1 LSTNRSIVII
11 YILSSTALKYHPDQ
25 AGSAPATLEAFRRV
39 QDAYG
44 VLSRAAVKRSY
55 DATLQIATNQAKAA
69 SVASAAKHA
78 NPMRGENVL
87 KNVAFSRPASDWTGT
102 REKYRHETWQGLSL
116 NVKKVKLIMFV
127 YFLTYFVLLIFYIA
141 LEIVLSHRHNE
152 QLRCTAFL
160 VFRSLRSESACQ
172 SLSLS
177 ELLAQEYTILLGGE
191 EWREWKNRPGNGD
204 LSLLARQVLINCRT
218 NIFFLL
224 SNNASSTLNSISF
237 SCR

>member
-1 LSTNRSIVII
+1 
-11 YILSSTALKYHPDQ
+11 
-25 AGSAPATLEAFRRV
+25 V

-116 NVKKVKLIMFV
+116 NVKKAQRAAPLYSFPGVPQFAVRVGLPIAIAVGVIGAGV
-127 YFLTYFVLLIFYIA
+127 YYTVGRGGVERMDEQTRQWRLELTGK
-141 LEIVLSHRHNE
+141 
-152 QLRCTAFL
+152 T
-160 VFRSLRSESACQ
+160 SAH
-172 SLSLS
+172 
-177 ELLAQEYTILLGGE
+177 
-191 EWREWKNRPGNGD
+191 
-204 LSLLARQVLINCRT
+204 
-218 NIFFLL
+218 
-224 SNNASSTLNSISF
+224 
-237 SCR
+237 